1 MNWHASRSLLGGRMR
16 THGVLSLH
24 VVFLLI
30 AAPAT
35 AMIEHGPLAREAA
48 IEAGCVE
55 PDIQRLGNEG
65 AAIVYTMTCADGSSV
80 PDGRIRC
87 ELDTCVLERPQ
98 RQEAES

>member
-1 MNWHASRSLLGGRMR
+1 MR
-16 THGVLSLH
+16 THRVLSLL
-24 VVFLLI
+24 VALPLI

-87 ELDTCVLERPQ
+87 ELDTCALERPQ
-98 RQEAES
+98 QQEAES

>member
-1 MNWHASRSLLGGRMR
+1 MR
-16 THGVLSLH
+16 THRVLSLL
-24 VVFLLI
+24 VALPLI

-87 ELDTCVLERPQ
+87 ELDACALERPQ
-98 RQEAES
+98 QQEAES

>member
-1 MNWHASRSLLGGRMR
+1 MR
-16 THGVLSLH
+16 THRVLFLH
-24 VVFLLI
+24 FLAVLI

-55 PDIQRLGNEG
+55 PDIQRQGNEG
-65 AAIVYTMTCADGSSV
+65 AAIIYTMSCAEGSTV

-87 ELDTCVLERPQ
+87 VLETCELEDPSGP
-98 RQEAES
+98 AGESAVD